1 MHVYTYVTFAQ
12 KAYPTQ
18 LWIIL
23 SKHTYIKVYP
33 FSTIVVS
40 CLFRFSSSSSFLSI
54 LLAVEGLQ
62 NSILLFRHIMEHK
75 SFTLFPEITWL
86 RPLCRSCAQKELT
99 GKTQQRAEPPHHMRS
114 WRCFHV
120 NLCKVSWD
128 LATHYIL
135 RCFHFYGGFLSLSKP
150 VLLFRIFVAFCKRP
164 LKGLKYIAVFGTHT
178 YNQTKAPLW
187 PLYYRR
193 FFRNA
198 HKQDWQLSFAR
209 ISKNAVLLLQN

>member
-1 MHVYTYVTFAQ
+1 MRNKHVYTYVTFAQ

-135 RCFHFYGGFLSLSKP
+135 RCFHFYGGFLSLKTSFTVP
-150 VLLFRIFVAFCKRP
+150 NFRCLLQKAIKRP
-164 LKGLKYIAVFGTHT
+164 KIYCCFWHTH
-178 YNQTKAPLW
+178 L
-187 PLYYRR
+187 
-193 FFRNA
+193 
-198 HKQDWQLSFAR
+198 
-209 ISKNAVLLLQN
+209 

>member
-1 MHVYTYVTFAQ
+1 MHVFTYVTFAQ

-128 LATHYIL
+128 LATHWDAFTFMAL
-135 RCFHFYGGFLSLSKP
+135 LSLEANQFP
-150 VLLFRIFVAFCKRP
+150 YTKRSRRNSGTIWHP
-164 LKGLKYIAVFGTHT
+164 RRRASGIGL
-178 YNQTKAPLW
+178 
-187 PLYYRR
+187 
-193 FFRNA
+193 FRNA

-209 ISKNAVLLLQN
+209 ISNAVPALKKTAFAEK

>member
-1 MHVYTYVTFAQ
+1 MWHLPRR
-12 KAYPTQ
+12 PTQ
-18 LWIIL
+18 HNHGSSCQSIHTSRSIL
-23 SKHTYIKVYP
+23 FP
-33 FSTIVVS
+33 LLLS
-40 CLFRFSSSSSFLSI
+40 CLFRFSSSSCFLSI

-128 LATHYIL
+128 LATHYTKML
-135 RCFHFYGGFLSLSKP
+135 SLLWWLSLSQNQFYCSEFSLP
-150 VLLFRIFVAFCKRP
+150 FA
-164 LKGLKYIAVFGTHT
+164 KGY
-178 YNQTKAPLW
+178 
-187 PLYYRR
+187 
-193 FFRNA
+193 
-198 HKQDWQLSFAR
+198 
-209 ISKNAVLLLQN
+209 